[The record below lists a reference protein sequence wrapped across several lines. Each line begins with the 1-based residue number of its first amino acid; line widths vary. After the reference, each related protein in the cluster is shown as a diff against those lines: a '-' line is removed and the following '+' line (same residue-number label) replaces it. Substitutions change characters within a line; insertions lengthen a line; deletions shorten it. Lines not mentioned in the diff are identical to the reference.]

1 MVCNYYYHIT
11 ATTNNNNNN
20 NNLDSIP
27 CYSPSQ
33 KHPPYAF
40 NRPSA
45 NMYQNLGRTPNWDVC
60 FSQTRLTEENLR
72 SHSSIHSKADS
83 ACQLEDQQSATGY
96 TELYY
101 RYDGDFAESDDGD
114 ADAQRQTM
122 ALRRAAS
129 LEVLKAYGGCFASG
143 FLALQEP
150 LPTRAKSKLRIYESA
165 DGCEIS
171 RTASIATSL
180 ATSSSSWGTNLDS
193 PRPDSATLSSTPVP
207 EATKG
212 ARWRWRSMKKSWKC
226 SAKKVES

>member
-1 MVCNYYYHIT
+1 MAHGLVDLVVLASGSINQLVQDNNQQLYYH
-11 ATTNNNNNN
+11 NHNYNQELG
-20 NNLDSIP
+20 LDSLFH
-27 CYSPSQ
+27 SSTQ
-33 KHPPYAF
+33 
-40 NRPSA
+40 
-45 NMYQNLGRTPNWDVC
+45 
-60 FSQTRLTEENLR
+60 LTEENLR

-83 ACQLEDQQSATGY
+83 ACHLEDQQSAAGY

-165 DGCEIS
+165 DGCEMQ
-171 RTASIATSL
+171 RTASIATSF
-180 ATSSSSWGTNLDS
+180 ATSSSSWGNNDN

-207 EATKG
+207 ESAKG
-212 ARWRWRSMKKSWKC
+212 ARWRWRSMKKSWKP
-226 SAKKVES
+226 SAKKVEV

>member
-1 MVCNYYYHIT
+1 MAIHG
-11 ATTNNNNNN
+11 AGAGDPD
-20 NNLDSIP
+20 LW
-27 CYSPSQ
+27 
-33 KHPPYAF
+33 
-40 NRPSA
+40 
-45 NMYQNLGRTPNWDVC
+45 NLGRTPNWDVC
-60 FSQTRLTEENLR
+60 FSQAQLTEENLR

-83 ACQLEDQQSATGY
+83 ACHLEDQQSAAGY

-165 DGCEIS
+165 DGCEMQ
-171 RTASIATSL
+171 RTASIATSF
-180 ATSSSSWGTNLDS
+180 ATSSSSWGNNDN

-207 EATKG
+207 ESAKG
-212 ARWRWRSMKKSWKC
+212 ARWRWRSMKKSWKP
-226 SAKKVES
+226 SAKKVEV